1 MRNRRVRRRP
11 EGRRSQTNPMDRR
24 QFLRASGC
32 GLVMAATSGLPGCST
47 GGHTRGAP
55 TGIIDTHTHF
65 YMPGRPQGVPWPSP
79 DDPVLHRAF
88 LPPEFERLARPLG
101 VSGTVVVEASPWIED
116 NDWLL
121 NLAEDHPVIL
131 GVVGNLPVGT
141 PGFAGHLRRLSRRHA
156 FKGIRIGTDA
166 VSAALVPGRA
176 SDDLQRVTDADLTVD
191 LLIPPDRLADA
202 ARLADRLPRLRL
214 VVDHCANVPVGGT
227 PPEAWLAGLRNCKDQ
242 PNVFMK
248 FSGLVEGTGRR
259 GGLAPQD
266 PAAYASI
273 TRAVVSA
280 FGPDRLLFGS
290 NWPVS
295 LLFASYETVLDIA
308 IRALVAEAP
317 GAMAAVFRDTAVRV
331 YRLPPTRVTTAG

>member
-1 MRNRRVRRRP
+1 MV
-11 EGRRSQTNPMDRR
+11 
-24 QFLRASGC
+24 
-32 GLVMAATSGLPGCST
+32 ATAGLPGCST
-47 GGHTRGAP
+47 RGHTWGVP
-55 TGIIDTHTHF
+55 SGIVDTHTHF
-65 YMPGRPQGVPWPSP
+65 YIPGRPQGVPWPSP
-79 DDPVLHRAF
+79 GDPVLHRPF

-141 PGFAGHLRRLSRRHA
+141 PGFAGHLRRLSRRSG
-156 FKGIRIGTDA
+156 FKGIRIGADA
-166 VSAALVPGRA
+166 MSAALATGPA
-176 SDDLQRVTDADLTVD
+176 ADDLQRVADADLTVD
-191 LLIPPDRLADA
+191 LLLTPDRLMDA

-227 PPEAWLAGLRNCKDQ
+227 PTEAWLAGLRDCKDQ
-242 PNVFMK
+242 PNLFMK

-266 PAAYASI
+266 PTSYTPV
-273 TRAVVSA
+273 TRAVVST

-308 IRALVAEAP
+308 IRTLAAEAP
-317 GAMAAVFRDTAVRV
+317 SAMAAVFRETAVRV
-331 YRLPPTRVTTAG
+331 YRLPPIGVTTVG